1 MTARGGDSLVI
12 RAALRRLHAPLL
24 MERVMKQYRKS
35 LHVLCLGAALAFVG
49 GAALAQDQPGLTEA
63 QVCATLTAQGYTKVH
78 DVKFRDG
85 VWKADAR
92 SANGNRVD
100 VRVDPATGEVYPD
113 EQVAN
118 LSEADVRAKLAAAGY
133 THVHDVDYED
143 GIWNAEADDP
153 QGKDVELKIDPKT
166 GKVIGKEKD

>member
-1 MTARGGDSLVI
+1 MKLKSLVLGVVL
-12 RAALRRLHAPLL
+12 A
-24 MERVMKQYRKS
+24 S
-35 LHVLCLGAALAFVG
+35 LG
-49 GAALAQDQPGLTEA
+49 GVALAQAGLTQA
-63 QVCATLTAQGYTKVH
+63 QVRAKLESQGYTKVN
-78 DVKFRDG
+78 DLKFEDG

-92 SANGNRVD
+92 SADGNRVD
-100 VRVDPATGEVYPD
+100 VRIDAATGEVFPD

-133 THVHDVDYED
+133 TNVHDVDYED

-153 QGKDVELKIDPKT
+153 EGKDVELKVDPKT

>member
-1 MTARGGDSLVI
+1 MKRNRKTAY
-12 RAALRRLHAPLL
+12 AMALGL
-24 MERVMKQYRKS
+24 
-35 LHVLCLGAALAFVG
+35 ALASAGTVAFG
-49 GAALAQDQPGLTEA
+49 QAGLTEV
-63 QVCATLTAQGYTKVH
+63 QVRAKLEAQGYTKIN
-78 DVKFRDG
+78 DVKFSDG

-92 SANGNRVD
+92 SADGNRVD
-100 VRVDPATGEVYPD
+100 VRIDPATGDVYPD

-118 LSEADVRAKLAAAGY
+118 LTEADVRAKLATAGY

-153 QGKDVELKIDPKT
+153 EGKDVELKIDPKT

>member
-1 MTARGGDSLVI
+1 MNKIAVLSLALIGVIGTAS
-12 RAALRRLHAPLL
+12 
-24 MERVMKQYRKS
+24 
-35 LHVLCLGAALAFVG
+35 
-49 GAALAQDQPGLTEA
+49 AQDALTRQ
-63 QVCATLTAQGYTKVH
+63 QVRAKLEAQGYTKIN

-100 VRVDPATGEVYPD
+100 IRIDPETGNVYPD

-118 LSEADVRAKLAAAGY
+118 LSEADVRARLATAGY
-133 THVHDVDYED
+133 TNVHDVDYEE

-153 QGKDVELKIDPKT
+153 AGKDVELKIDPDS